1 MSNDTQ
7 SNTNDQTNRDG
18 FAALAVL
25 GLAILFIVAIIVF
38 AIA

>member
-1 MSNDTQ
+1 VSDDIKPHT
-7 SNTNDQTNRDG
+7 SDKTNRDG

-25 GLAILFIVAIIVF
+25 GLTILFIVAIIVF